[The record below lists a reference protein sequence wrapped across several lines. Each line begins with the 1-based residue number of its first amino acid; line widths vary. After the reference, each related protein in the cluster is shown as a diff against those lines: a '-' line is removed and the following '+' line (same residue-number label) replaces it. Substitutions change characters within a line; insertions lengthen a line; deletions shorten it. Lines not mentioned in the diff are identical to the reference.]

1 MKTLILEIEDDAYQ
15 QVMNFISLVPKCHI
29 LDLDDDI
36 NNDEMLVIEKSHQDI
51 QRGNYSEFVEF
62 AS

>member
-29 LDLDDDI
+29 LDLDDDAELLAI
-36 NNDEMLVIEKSHQDI
+36 TKERENESAVKVSLDDL
-51 QRGNYSEFVEF
+51 
-62 AS
+62 

>member
-29 LDLDDDI
+29 LDLDDDVT
-36 NNDEMLVIEKSHQDI
+36 NDEMVVIEKSHQDI
-51 QRGNYSEFVEF
+51 QHGNYSEFVEF

>member
-29 LDLDDDI
+29 LDFDDDSEDAELLKIVKARENESTIKVLLDD
-36 NNDEMLVIEKSHQDI
+36 L
-51 QRGNYSEFVEF
+51 
-62 AS
+62 